1 MTVTLR
7 SGTSESMSWLAC
19 SCSYTWSLRSRGTA
33 WMQPRPS
40 MRGTRKEAWH
50 KREFP
55 CPVLQ
60 GPGSLQNLVLAF
72 LIREVLT
79 LTPSIPLSHPGPVIF
94 LDWFSEWPYPWELRN
109 WPWAEPLG
117 SKEHHRSVSTE
128 EEEREENQDVIW
140 PKHEPAGSRGLT
152 PWGEQCLALC
162 WRRPSSFADI
172 WVNLKRMGFVFIS
185 VYHPRHTFLHF

>member
-7 SGTSESMSWLAC
+7 SGTSEPMFWLAC
-19 SCSYTWSLRSRGTA
+19 SCSYTWSLRIRGTA
-33 WMQPRPS
+33 WMQPWPS
-40 MRGTRKEAWH
+40 MRGTGKEAWH

-117 SKEHHRSVSTE
+117 SKEHHRSMSAE
-128 EEEREENQDVIW
+128 EEEREESCDLAKTWASREQRSD
-140 PKHEPAGSRGLT
+140 PLGGTGSGPLLT
-152 PWGEQCLALC
+152 EA
-162 WRRPSSFADI
+162 I
-172 WVNLKRMGFVFIS
+172 
-185 VYHPRHTFLHF
+185 